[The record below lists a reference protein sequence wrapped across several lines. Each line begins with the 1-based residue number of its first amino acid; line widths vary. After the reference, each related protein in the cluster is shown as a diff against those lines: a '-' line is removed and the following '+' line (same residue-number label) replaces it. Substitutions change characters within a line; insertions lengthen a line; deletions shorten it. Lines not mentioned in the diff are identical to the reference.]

1 MLFLKY
7 CFMIVKDL
15 FYNYLKDV
23 EVINVLHVC
32 YKLFKFYEIYTTIN
46 SVRYGA
52 TTVKYPKYFNEFD
65 YDLTEPINV
74 THIHRIQIVILI
86 KVRIITASNFN
97 TFSIIYLI

>member
-1 MLFLKY
+1 
-7 CFMIVKDL
+7 MIVKDL